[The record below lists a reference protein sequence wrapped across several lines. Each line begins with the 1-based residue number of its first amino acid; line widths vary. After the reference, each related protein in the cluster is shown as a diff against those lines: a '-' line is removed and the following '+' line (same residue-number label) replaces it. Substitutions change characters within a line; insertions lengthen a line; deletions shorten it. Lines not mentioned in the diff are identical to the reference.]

1 MLVKSTDLGC
11 VLLEG
16 VALKVVEVKEE
27 LPGSML
33 FQDAAAPDAR
43 LGVFVASMFTINP
56 VVWIPDHMAKYVVA
70 PEIVTDSLFVNQ
82 VPVPSAALFHPINV

>member
-1 MLVKSTDLGC
+1 LFDAL
-11 VLLEG
+11 
-16 VALKVVEVKEE
+16 ALKTVDVSDEF
-27 LPGSML
+27 PGSML

-56 VVWIPDHMAKYVVA
+56 VVWMPDHMAKYVVA

-82 VPVPSAALFHPINV
+82 VPVPSAALFHPIKV

>member
-1 MLVKSTDLGC
+1 VLVKSTDLGC

-16 VALKVVEVKEE
+16 VALRVVDVKEE

-43 LGVFVASMFTINP
+43 LDVFVASMFTTNP
-56 VVWIPDHMAKYVVA
+56 VEWIPDHMA
-70 PEIVTDSLFVNQ
+70 
-82 VPVPSAALFHPINV
+82 

>member
-1 MLVKSTDLGC
+1 MLET
-11 VLLEG
+11 
-16 VALKVVEVKEE
+16 AAVEVEPE
-27 LPGSML
+27 IVVRPGKTD
-33 FQDAAAPDAR
+33 FHVVAAPDAR

-82 VPVPSAALFHPINV
+82 VPVPSAALFHPVKV